1 MLRTIATIAR
11 PLLLAALPAA
21 VAAQDGAYTLEF
33 SGAVEGSYEGA
44 ATDVDHVEY
53 TTFGSSASNSS
64 GPYKVVL
71 QVPDAQVFGSN
82 GAASVTLTINGPVPP
97 GEYPIGVDTDDGA
110 TVAGVVYSDS
120 EIEQLDF
127 NRARFGVREGATGM
141 LRLERFDR
149 EAITGTF
156 EFAAANHADP
166 PEMLEVRGSF
176 TNLEYS
182 YDSEIDVTGT
192 GPFAAMPTGFNEASA
207 QRIEGNLR
215 ITLGQQMGPDL
226 VFTVPSAQSGR
237 VQLGPDEPGRITF
250 GAEAG
255 TGSVALI
262 RLGTDTVGGSFEV
275 EVSYQGQT
283 GTLEGEFD
291 YVPLARD

>member
-1 MLRTIATIAR
+1 MLRFTANIAR
-11 PLLLAALPAA
+11 PLLLALLPAA
-21 VAAQDGAYTLEF
+21 VAAQDGAYTLEI
-33 SGAVEGSYEGA
+33 SGAVEGSYEGTA
-44 ATDVDHVEY
+44 DIDHVEY
-53 TTFGSSASNSS
+53 TTFGGNASNSS

-71 QVPDAQVFGSN
+71 QVPEAQVFGSP

-120 EIEQLDF
+120 ETERIDF
-127 NRARFGVREGATGM
+127 SRARFGVRESANDM

-156 EFAAANHADP
+156 EFEAANRTDP
-166 PEMLEVRGSF
+166 PETIEVRGSF
-176 TNLEYS
+176 TNLEYE

-192 GPFAAMPTGFNEASA
+192 GAFAAMPAAFDQAA
-207 QRIEGNLR
+207 ARRIEGDLR
-215 ITLGQQMGPDL
+215 ITLSRQTGPGL

-237 VQLGPDEPGRITF
+237 VELGPDEPGTVTF
-250 GAEAG
+250 GGEAG
-255 TGSVALI
+255 TGSIALI

-275 EVSYQGQT
+275 EVSYQGQK